1 MGGSEAERE
10 GVGGWG
16 TASGKGHW
24 GGDGGKYPHEE
35 ADMENT
41 LDREPAVR
49 ERTELGIVACP

>member
-1 MGGSEAERE
+1 MCGGGDSIRER
-10 GVGGWG
+10 GC
-16 TASGKGHW
+16 
-24 GGDGGKYPHEE
+24 DGGKYPHGE